1 MGRFR
6 FHLRIA
12 LPIFFTIFVAL
23 TGISIFIINLYFS
36 IRSLERVS
44 FDYLTQ
50 TSQIVLENT
59 VGHLSPA
66 ARFAEMNET
75 LLNPE
80 HYNRN
85 YFDVFNTVTI
95 PQFSVYDQFALIYF
109 GSTTGDFW
117 LNGVEL
123 DLTVQTQAIDRKI
136 DGEAS
141 DAFLRDARE
150 LPRDT
155 PEEIETVARTIAPY
169 IETIIYRRDEG
180 GAIVA
185 AEPDIDYIYDPR
197 WRPWY
202 ANAVD
207 RGNATW
213 SSVYTFSS
221 SGRFYASGKVGVTV
235 SAPVYASDGVLAGV
249 VGIDI
254 VLEQLSDF
262 LETLTIGQ
270 NGRAFL
276 FTNDGQGVAYGSLR
290 IAEDGIQPEVLQSM
304 TTIDDM
310 AARSAFTALQQ
321 RVGAETGG
329 VFTRLDESHQFRF
342 DMDGRTYLAAF
353 APLQDP
359 RVPPWNVGIVVPQD
373 DFVGELISTYFIT
386 ASVSVATL
394 VLVILVSLYI
404 SSMITKPI
412 RQLTAEADRI
422 RNLELDG
429 AIVAASPF
437 TELHNMTEAFERM
450 KSGIRSFKKYI
461 PSDLVSFLI
470 RSGQDAVLG
479 GKTQEVS
486 IFFSD
491 VADFTTIAETLTPNE
506 LVNHL
511 GDYLGNFSGIIAD
524 TGGTVDKYIGDAV
537 MAFWNAPTSVAQHA
551 HAACLSAIR
560 CRQKLIALRRTWKES
575 ELPLLYTRIGL
586 HVGDVVVG
594 NMGSEERLNYTIL
607 GDPVNLTSRLE
618 GLAKTY
624 GVVILASED
633 IRARTEDAFAFR
645 RIDRVMVKGKTI
657 PVTVYE
663 LVGERDRCTDEI
675 TRWIETY
682 ERGLEAYFA
691 QAWDA
696 AEADMKR
703 VLEMRPR
710 DRAASLFLT
719 RIENFRSAPPG
730 AGWDGVAQFTTK

>member
-12 LPIFFTIFVAL
+12 LPIFFTTFVAL

-36 IRSLERVS
+36 MRSLERVS

-59 VGHLSPA
+59 IGHLSPA
-66 ARFAEMNET
+66 ARFAEMNAT

-80 HYNRN
+80 RYNQD
-85 YFDVFNTVTI
+85 YFDAFNTITI
-95 PQFSVYDQFALIYF
+95 PQFPAYEQFAFIYF
-109 GSTTGDFW
+109 GSTEGDFW
-117 LNGVEL
+117 LNGTEPN
-123 DLTVQTQAIDRKI
+123 LTVQTQAIERKI
-136 DGEAS
+136 DGPES
-141 DAFLRDARE
+141 DEFLRETRE
-150 LPRDT
+150 LPTDT
-155 PEEIETVARTIAPY
+155 PQRVDAVARLIAPY
-169 IETIIYRRDEG
+169 IETTIHQRNADG
-180 GAIVA
+180 VIVA
-185 AEPDIDYIYDPR
+185 VEQDVDYIYDPR

-202 ANAVD
+202 ANAAETGGV
-207 RGNATW
+207 TW

-221 SGRFYASGKVGVTV
+221 SGRFYASGEVGVTV
-235 SAPVYASDGVLAGV
+235 SSPVYAADGELTGV

-254 VLEQLSDF
+254 VLAQLSDF

-290 IAEDGIQPEVLQSM
+290 VAESGVQPEVLQSL
-304 TTIDDM
+304 TTIDDI
-310 AARSAFTALQQ
+310 AARSAFSELQD
-321 RVGAETGG
+321 RVGTETGG

-342 DMDGRTYLAAF
+342 NMDGRTYLAAF
-353 APLQDP
+353 APLKDP

-373 DFVGELISTYFIT
+373 DFIGELISTYFIT

-394 VLVILVSLYI
+394 IIVILVSLYI
-404 SSMITKPI
+404 SSMITKPL

-429 AIVAASPF
+429 AIVASSPF

-470 RSGQDAVLG
+470 SSGQDAVLG

-511 GDYLGNFSGIIAD
+511 GDYLGNFSTIIAD

-537 MAFWNAPTSVAQHA
+537 MAFWNAPTSVDRHA
-551 HAACLSAIR
+551 HAACLAALR
-560 CRQKLIALRRTWKES
+560 CRQRLIGLRETWRDAH
-575 ELPLLYTRIGL
+575 LPLLYTRIGL
-586 HVGDVVVG
+586 HVGEVVVG

-618 GLAKTY
+618 GLAKIY
-624 GVVILASED
+624 GVVVLASED
-633 IRARTEDAFAFR
+633 IRERTADRFAFR
-645 RIDRVMVKGKTI
+645 RIDRVTVKGKTI

-682 ERGLEAYFA
+682 ERGLDAYFA
-691 QAWDA
+691 QNWDA
-696 AEADMKR
+696 AAADMER

-719 RIENFRSAPPG
+719 RIDNYKSAPPG
-730 AGWDGVAQFTTK
+730 ADWDGVAQFKTK